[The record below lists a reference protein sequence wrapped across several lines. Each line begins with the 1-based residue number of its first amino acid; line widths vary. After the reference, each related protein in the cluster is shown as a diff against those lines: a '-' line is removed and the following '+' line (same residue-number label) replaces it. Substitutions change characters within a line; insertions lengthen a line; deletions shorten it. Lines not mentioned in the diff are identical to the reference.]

1 MPTIDNFNKLREL
14 NQKAEAGGGEERARR
29 QHEQG
34 KLLARER
41 LEILRVGFDERLADA
56 DAQGIGIHLAGDLQL
71 LLPPGSRGSCASCPS
86 STATLKM
93 GVENMLRH
101 YVPEVLQVEAVA

>member
-1 MPTIDNFNKLREL
+1 MIQQLFFSARIHHASEDVFSMATIDNFNKLREL

-41 LEILRVGFDERLADA
+41 LD
-56 DAQGIGIHLAGDLQL
+56 L
-71 LLPPGSRGSCASCPS
+71 LLDSGSFVELDRLRTHDCTDFGLDKQKYLGDAVVTGTRGP
-86 STATLKM
+86 
-93 GVENMLRH
+93 
-101 YVPEVLQVEAVA
+101 